1 MSLIVLLVFFS
12 TEVNEIA
19 VAVEAQTGVVD
30 VVAVA
35 IAIAVKEIEDDGAAQ
50 EVVTGGVEGVVPVA
64 VKVVQEALQT
74 LEDVKAM
81 TTDLNVRDKKV
92 QVTVQVHQI
101 VRRRKSLREVM
112 AIEVHLNNVW
122 KEGSLNQQR
131 I

>member
-19 VAVEAQTGVVD
+19 VVVEAQTGVVD
-30 VVAVA
+30 AVAV
-35 IAIAVKEIEDDGAAQ
+35 AIAVKEIEDDGAVQ
-50 EVVTGGVEGVVPVA
+50 EVVTGGVEVVVPVA
-64 VKVVQEALQT
+64 VKVVQEVLQI

-81 TTDLNVRDKKV
+81 TTDLDVRNKKV